1 MSRRK
6 ALGQHFLTDRSAI
19 ERIVGALDIREGDR
33 LLEIGPGKG
42 ALTGPLIAAAG
53 RIAAVEIDRAL
64 AAQLRKR
71 FPPDRLSLSCED
83 FLQFDLRATAT
94 ERDPLLLAGN
104 LPFSVSNPI
113 AQKIV
118 RDRAWVERAVLMFQR
133 EVADRLIAAPGSRK
147 YGPLTVLAGLAFE
160 IRPLFVLGPRAF
172 HPRPEVDSQVTLW
185 TRRHDDRLTPELERR
200 LRPCLAVCFA
210 SRRRTLRNNLRAAVR
225 DADATER
232 LLEAAEI
239 DGGLRA
245 EQLSSEM
252 FLRLAELWGSQAA
265 GSSAP
270 RL

>member
-19 ERIVGALDIREGDR
+19 ERIVGALEVREGDPV
-33 LLEIGPGKG
+33 LEIGPGKG
-42 ALTGPLIAAAG
+42 ALTAPLIAAAG

-71 FPPDRLSLSCED
+71 FPPDRLSLFCED
-83 FLQFDLRATAT
+83 FLEFDLRTT
-94 ERDPLLLAGN
+94 EREPLLLAGN
-104 LPFSVSNPI
+104 LPYSISNPI

-118 RDRAWVERAVLMFQR
+118 RDRVRVERAVLMFQR
-133 EVADRLIAAPGSRK
+133 EVANRLVAAPGSRN

-172 HPRPEVDSQVTLW
+172 QPCPEVDSQVTLW

-225 DADATER
+225 DADATKR

-245 EQLSSEM
+245 EQLSPEM